1 MLAVPTPGRLAQR
14 AEFYHQLAQLTD
26 AGLTLRSALESQQSN
41 PPARWLREP
50 ATRLLGHIKEGGTFS
65 EAVAASRKWV
75 PTFDAALLDAGEQ
88 SGQLPSCF
96 KLLASHYSERA
107 RLTRDVLS
115 NLAYP
120 VLLFHFAVMIG
131 PLPQL
136 VLTGNLSGY
145 LRIVGTILVPVYAV
159 VALLFWSAGSK
170 HGERWRGIMESIAN
184 LIPLFGSARRN
195 LALSRLALS
204 LHALLNAGVPVV
216 RAWLLAA
223 AASGSVR
230 LKREVAS
237 WPPLIEAG
245 VTPAQLLAESG
256 VFPELFSTM
265 YNTGEIS
272 GTIDD
277 SLVRLQRLHQERGT
291 MQFRIIAEWL
301 PKIVY
306 FAIVIYVAYSVVS
319 FYVGYYGQ
327 IGDIIEQ

>member
-1 MLAVPTPGRLAQR
+1 L
-14 AEFYHQLAQLTD
+14 
-26 AGLTLRSALESQQSN
+26 
-41 PPARWLREP
+41 
-50 ATRLLGHIKEGGTFS
+50 KEGGTFG
-65 EAVAASRKWV
+65 EAVASVPGWV

-96 KLLASHYSERA
+96 KLLANHYVERA
-107 RLTRDVLS
+107 RLARDVLS

-120 VLLFHFAVMIG
+120 VLLFHFAVLIG

-145 LRIVGTILVPVYAV
+145 LRIIGTILLPVYAIV
-159 VALLFWSAGSK
+159 VLLFWSASSK
-170 HGERWRGIMESIAN
+170 HGERWRGMIESIVN
-184 LIPLFGSARRN
+184 RIPLFGAARRN

-204 LHALLNAGVPVV
+204 LHALLSAGVPVV
-216 RAWLLAA
+216 RAWPLAG
-223 AASGSVR
+223 AASGSVH

-237 WPPLIEAG
+237 WPPLIEEG
-245 VTPAQLLAESG
+245 VTPAQLLAESRA
-256 VFPELFSTM
+256 FPELFSTM

-291 MQFRIIAEWL
+291 MQFRIIADWL

-306 FAIVIYVAYSVVS
+306 FAIVIYVAYSIIS
-319 FYVGYYGQ
+319 FYLGYYSQVGNILQ
-327 IGDIIEQ
+327 